1 MSDSNLLEQD
11 PLFERTMAF
20 AGILQAIGQVQYIA
34 RHGES
39 DADALGATLQTILN
53 TNPESTS
60 DVYPDKALLNK
71 GYQLIQ
77 NQLGDGSNKDVE
89 TTRYLV
95 GILALERKLM
105 RSGNGLGML
114 AERISQVH
122 RQLAHFAITDEQVL
136 ANFASIYS
144 DVISALGPK
153 LQISGNPAFL
163 KQPLVQNKI
172 RALLLAAMRSAVL
185 WRQLGG
191 KRRHLV
197 FARKAIFDM
206 AVKSQQQY

>member
-1 MSDSNLLEQD
+1 MSQTPDNI
-11 PLFERTMAF
+11 LFERTMAF
-20 AGILQAIGQVQYIA
+20 AGILQAIGQVQYLA

-39 DADALGATLQTILN
+39 DKDALAATLNTILV
-53 TNPESTS
+53 TEPESTA
-60 DVYPDKALLNK
+60 DVYQDKAILDN

-95 GILALERKLM
+95 GVLALERKLA
-105 RSGNGLGML
+105 RSPNGLGML
-114 AERISQVH
+114 AERINQVH

-144 DVISALGPK
+144 DIISELGPK
-153 LQISGNPAFL
+153 LQISGNPDCL
-163 KQPLVQNKI
+163 KQPQVQNKI

-197 FARKAIFDM
+197 FARKAIFDT
-206 AVKSQQQY
+206 AKQSQNNN

>member
-1 MSDSNLLEQD
+1 MSQTPDNI
-11 PLFERTMAF
+11 LFERTMAF
-20 AGILQAIGQVQYIA
+20 AGILQAIGQVQYLA

-39 DADALGATLQTILN
+39 DKDALAATLNTILV
-53 TNPESTS
+53 TEPESTA
-60 DVYPDKALLNK
+60 DVYQDKTILDN

-95 GILALERKLM
+95 GVLTLERKLA
-105 RSGNGLGML
+105 RSPNGLGML
-114 AERISQVH
+114 AERINQVH

-144 DVISALGPK
+144 DVISELGPK
-153 LQISGNPAFL
+153 LQISGNPDSL
-163 KQPLVQNKI
+163 KQPQVQHKI

-197 FARKAIFDM
+197 FARKAIFDT
-206 AVKSQQQY
+206 AKQSQNNN

>member
-1 MSDSNLLEQD
+1 VSQTPDNI
-11 PLFERTMAF
+11 LFERTMAF
-20 AGILQAIGQVQYIA
+20 AGILQAIGQVQYLA

-39 DADALGATLQTILN
+39 DKDALAATLNTILV
-53 TNPESTS
+53 TEPESTA
-60 DVYPDKALLNK
+60 DVYQDKTILDN

-95 GILALERKLM
+95 GVLTLERKLAC
-105 RSGNGLGML
+105 SPNGLGML
-114 AERISQVH
+114 AERINQVH

-144 DVISALGPK
+144 DVISELGPK
-153 LQISGNPAFL
+153 LQISGNPDCL
-163 KQPLVQNKI
+163 KQPQVQHKI

-197 FARKAIFDM
+197 FARKAIFDT
-206 AVKSQQQY
+206 AKQSQNNN

>member
-1 MSDSNLLEQD
+1 MSQTPDNI
-11 PLFERTMAF
+11 LFERTMAF
-20 AGILQAIGQVQYIA
+20 AGILQAIGQVQYLA

-39 DADALGATLQTILN
+39 DKDALAATLNTILI
-53 TNPESTS
+53 TEPESTVE
-60 DVYPDKALLNK
+60 VYQDKAILDN

-95 GILALERKLM
+95 GVLALERKLA
-105 RSGNGLGML
+105 RSPNGLGML
-114 AERISQVH
+114 AERINQVH

-144 DVISALGPK
+144 DIISELGPK
-153 LQISGNPAFL
+153 LQISGNPDCL
-163 KQPLVQNKI
+163 KQPQVQNKI

-197 FARKAIFDM
+197 FARKAIFDT
-206 AVKSQQQY
+206 AKQSQNNN

>member
-1 MSDSNLLEQD
+1 VNQTPDNI
-11 PLFERTMAF
+11 LFERTMAF
-20 AGILQAIGQVQYIA
+20 AGILQAIGQVQYLA

-39 DADALGATLQTILN
+39 DKDALAATLNTILV
-53 TNPESTS
+53 TEPESTA
-60 DVYPDKALLNK
+60 DVYQDKTILDN

-95 GILALERKLM
+95 GVLTLERKLA
-105 RSGNGLGML
+105 RSPNGLGML
-114 AERISQVH
+114 AERINQVH

-144 DVISALGPK
+144 DVISELGPK
-153 LQISGNPAFL
+153 LQISGNPDSL
-163 KQPLVQNKI
+163 KQPQVQHKI

-197 FARKAIFDM
+197 FARKAIFDT
-206 AVKSQQQY
+206 AKQSQNNN